1 MTLAVS
7 VVAVAE
13 FLTRKLCGGEGKY
26 RKSEKENEG
35 FRMISRIWHGWTT
48 MENSAKYESLLR
60 AEVLPGIHRVRG
72 YNGAYLLRREAADN
86 EIEFLT
92 ITQFTD
98 MAAVKA
104 FAGED
109 YERAVI
115 APGAGKFLTHH
126 DERSAHYETLLT
138 PADVR
143 ALAARASGRHRVI

>member
-1 MTLAVS
+1 
-7 VVAVAE
+7 
-13 FLTRKLCGGEGKY
+13 
-26 RKSEKENEG
+26 
-35 FRMISRIWHGWTT
+35 MISRIWHGWTT
-48 MENSAKYESLLR
+48 TEDSDKFESLLR
-60 AEVLPGIHRVRG
+60 AEVLPGIHRVSG
-72 YNGAYLLRREAADN
+72 YNGAYLLRREAADQ

-98 MAAVKA
+98 MVAVKA

-115 APGAGKFLTHH
+115 APGAGKFLTHY

-143 ALAARASGRHRVI
+143 ALAARMSGRHRVI

>member
-1 MTLAVS
+1 
-7 VVAVAE
+7 
-13 FLTRKLCGGEGKY
+13 
-26 RKSEKENEG
+26 
-35 FRMISRIWHGWTT
+35 MISRIWHGWTT
-48 MENSAKYESLLR
+48 MENADKYESLLR
-60 AEVLPGIHRVRG
+60 AEVLPGIRRIRG
-72 YNGAYLLRREAADN
+72 YNGAYLLRREAADH
-86 EIEFLT
+86 EIEFIT

-98 MAAVKA
+98 MVAVKE

-115 APGAGKFLTHH
+115 APGAGEFLTHY